1 MADPAFENSS
11 RGDLAATGLVYDSA
25 MNSSADKQLQN
36 NLRGTESAKGLLGP
50 DAGFEAGLGG
60 GDKALSQAIQNKYAQ
75 VQGGRDRQFMHEQK
89 NMANQMH
96 FEKIQHAS
104 ELVNREQ
111 QMNFEKA
118 LEKKRREQASKAAR
132 AGIVGQVLGIVG
144 AVAGG
149 VVGGMGTMGIGAA
162 GGATAGYAAGSAL
175 GNSIGGA

>member
-1 MADPAFENSS
+1 MADPAFEGST
-11 RGDLAATGLVYDSA
+11 RGDLAATGLVYDNA

-96 FEKIQHAS
+96 FEKVQHAS

-132 AGIVGQVLGIVG
+132 AGIVGQVLGIVVG
-144 AVAGG
+144 AVAGAYT
-149 VVGGMGTMGIGAA
+149 GGAGAA
-162 GGATAGYAAGSAL
+162 AGYAAGNAA
-175 GNSIGGA
+175 GQAIGGG